1 MDIYVGLEGFLLKR
15 MYVIKEMTVLY
26 ENGSLDHYLFAA
38 PTSLHLTSPEATTV
52 RYVSQKLNGLSYHD
66 GDITYEEV
74 YNIVRK
80 LAGQYHLTLSFDFK
94 CLGII

>member
-26 ENGSLDHYLFAA
+26 ENGSVDHYMFAA
-38 PTSLHLTSPEATTV
+38 PTSLRLTSSEATTV
-52 RYVSQKLNGLSYHD
+52 RYVSQRVNGLSYHD

-80 LAGQYHLTLSFDFK
+80 LAGQYHWVLSFDFQY
-94 CLGII
+94 LDII